1 MCIVPYSDASDLAF
15 FYHLPG
21 HTSSRAVQPGAFL
34 LPGSVELGLD
44 VIALAPC
51 ADAKQIVYV
60 LGLAEPPVTV
70 RIEADPVPE
79 PVIDLEDADLEDPS
93 LPDDGDVAQGQT

>member
-1 MCIVPYSDASDLAF
+1 MVDRVHVDVVDRDPR
-15 FYHLPG
+15 LPAANAQKEV
-21 HTSSRAVQPGAFL
+21 RL
-34 LPGSVELGLD
+34 
-44 VIALAPC
+44 
-51 ADAKQIVYV
+51 V
-60 LGLAEPPVTV
+60 LGAGTVWAEDNAPVQVTV